1 MVKGGRFICEDENP
15 FTITISKTPVLS
27 QPFNIAICGSY
38 TLPTLVEGNYFT
50 GTRGSG
56 TKYFAGDHIFK
67 DQTIYVYAALI
78 TLIALMK
85 RNLILQSILLII

>member
-38 TLPTLVEGNYFT
+38 TSILVEGNYF
-50 GTRGSG
+50 GGVEQNI
-56 TKYFAGDHIFK
+56 AGDH
-67 DQTIYVYAALI
+67 
-78 TLIALMK
+78 
-85 RNLILQSILLII
+85 LQRSNFIHICSA

>member
-38 TLPTLVEGNYFT
+38 TSILVEGNYFGGVEQNICWRSSSKIKLYT
-50 GTRGSG
+50 YMQR
-56 TKYFAGDHIFK
+56 
-67 DQTIYVYAALI
+67 LI
-78 TLIALMK
+78 TNCFDEKKFNI
-85 RNLILQSILLII
+85 ISIII